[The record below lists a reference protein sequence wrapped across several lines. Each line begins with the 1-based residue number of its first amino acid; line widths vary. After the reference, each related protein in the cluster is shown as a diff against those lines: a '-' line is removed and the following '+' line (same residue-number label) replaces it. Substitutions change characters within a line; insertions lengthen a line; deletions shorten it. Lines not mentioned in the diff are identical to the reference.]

1 MNQTAIYD
9 LPPAPTFFPGVAADA
24 PPDSDFALAR
34 AAADGDAEALGELY
48 LRHHRRVY
56 ALCRRMMHNAA
67 DAEDLTQ
74 DVFIHLLGQVGSFR
88 GDSLFTTWLHR
99 LTVNQV
105 LMRIRRDARRRGLM
119 PCYVQRQVSR
129 VRRSNPSVPPP
140 FVDRLSLEAALSQ
153 LPPGYRWSFILH
165 DIEGYSH
172 DEVSRMLGCSPGT
185 SKSQLHKARMKLRRL
200 LKSAKARKGQH
211 ESPERQ

>member
-1 MNQTAIYD
+1 MNQTMICA
-9 LPPAPTFFPGVAADA
+9 LPPAPTFFSGGAADA

-34 AAADGDAEALGELY
+34 AAAGGADEAMGELY
-48 LRHHRRVY
+48 VRHRRRVY
-56 ALCRRMMHNAA
+56 SLCMRMLRNAA

-88 GDSLFTTWLHR
+88 GNSLFTTWLHR

-105 LMRIRRDARRRGLM
+105 LMRLRRDARRRGLT
-119 PCYVQRQVSR
+119 PDYVEGQIAR
-129 VRRSNPSVPPP
+129 VRRSNPSALPPL
-140 FVDRLSLEAALSQ
+140 VDRLSLEAALSQ
-153 LPPGYRWSFILH
+153 LSPGYRWAFILH

-172 DEVSRMLGCSPGT
+172 DEVSRMLDCSAGT

-200 LKSAKARKGQH
+200 LKSAKAQRG
-211 ESPERQ
+211 

>member
-1 MNQTAIYD
+1 MNQTAICD
-9 LPPAPTFFPGVAADA
+9 LPPAPTFFPGAAANA
-24 PPDSDFALAR
+24 PQDSDFALAR
-34 AAADGDAEALGELY
+34 AAAGGASDALSELY
-48 LRHHRRVY
+48 VRHRRRVY
-56 ALCRRMMHNAA
+56 ALCLRMTRNDA

-105 LMRIRRDARRRGLM
+105 LMRFRRDSRRKVKM
-119 PCYVQRQVSR
+119 PDYVEGQISG
-129 VRRSNPSVPPP
+129 VRRSNPAAPPP

-153 LPPGYRWSFILH
+153 LPPGYRWAFILH

-172 DEVSRMLGCSPGT
+172 DEVANMLDCSAGT

-200 LKSAKARKGQH
+200 LKSARARRG
-211 ESPERQ
+211 